1 MAQDVPPMKVW
12 WLLSVL
18 LVTLMLVLLV
28 LAWTQSMPSALHAV
42 SVVLVALWAIALI
55 YFVLGHR

>member
-1 MAQDVPPMKVW
+1 MMKVW
-12 WLLSVL
+12 WLLSVI